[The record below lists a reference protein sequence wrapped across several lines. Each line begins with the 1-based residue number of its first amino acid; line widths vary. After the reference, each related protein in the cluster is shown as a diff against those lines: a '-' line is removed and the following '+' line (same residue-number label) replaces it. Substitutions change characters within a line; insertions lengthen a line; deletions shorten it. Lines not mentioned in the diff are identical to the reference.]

1 MRIGID
7 GMGGDF
13 APENVV
19 MGVIQASTVVSS
31 DSTIV
36 VYGDQ
41 KKSRQY

>member
-19 MGVIQASTVVSS
+19 MGVIQASTAEE
-31 DSTIV
+31 T
-36 VYGDQ
+36 VYKMTRE
-41 KKSRQY
+41 KKYIYTLS